1 MQFTEFLDK
10 MTETHPDVDVSLKEE
25 HTSDLK
31 RPLPSGASPDAKKK
45 KLDDNNIDPAHIVPS
60 GTDENVLVDMS
71 LVGLKAGTGKLLVLQ
86 GHKIRLVNTGENES
100 MELSVGTILA
110 GFGRGKWIVKEDG
123 YDEEKDILYSL
134 SGYEEKVLHG
144 TDLLELLDVV
154 NQKRTTNPDCRVAYH
169 DMTPIPP
176 SGSLPLG
183 AFKLDVTKELAFR
196 PLTDVERPEAAKGH
210 LQTRLASTIPVNAW
224 DGNYSK
230 LIWTLKWS
238 ANGLTPVRPQIVL
251 TKNVTIAPGKSLL
264 LN

>member
-1 MQFTEFLDK
+1 MNL
-10 MTETHPDVDVSLKEE
+10 
-25 HTSDLK
+25 
-31 RPLPSGASPDAKKK
+31 
-45 KLDDNNIDPAHIVPS
+45 
-60 GTDENVLVDMS
+60 
-71 LVGLKAGTGKLLVLQ
+71 
-86 GHKIRLVNTGENES
+86 
-100 MELSVGTILA
+100 GTILA

-123 YDEEKDILYSL
+123 YNEETDILYSL

-154 NQKRTTNPDCRVAYH
+154 NEKRTTNPDCRVAYH

-176 SGSLPLG
+176 SDSLPLG
-183 AFKLDVTKELAFR
+183 AFKLDVTKEIAFR
-196 PLTDVERPEAAKGH
+196 PLTDVEGPAAKGH

-238 ANGLTPVRPQIVL
+238 TNGLTPVRPQIVL
-251 TKNVTIAPGKSLL
+251 TKNVTLAPGKSLL

>member
-1 MQFTEFLDK
+1 M
-10 MTETHPDVDVSLKEE
+10 
-25 HTSDLK
+25 
-31 RPLPSGASPDAKKK
+31 
-45 KLDDNNIDPAHIVPS
+45 DDNNIDPAHIVPS

-110 GFGRGKWIVKEDG
+110 GFGRGKWLQKEDG
-123 YDEEKDILYSL
+123 YKEETDILYSL
-134 SGYEEKVLHG
+134 SGYQEKVLHG
-144 TDLLELLDVV
+144 ADLLELLDVV

-183 AFKLDVTKELAFR
+183 AFKLDVTKEIAFR